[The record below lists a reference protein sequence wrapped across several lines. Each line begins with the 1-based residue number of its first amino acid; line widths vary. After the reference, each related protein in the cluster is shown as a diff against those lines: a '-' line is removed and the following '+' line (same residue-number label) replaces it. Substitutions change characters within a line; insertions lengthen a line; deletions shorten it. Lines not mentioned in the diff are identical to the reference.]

1 MSRLRLVAVALAVVL
16 VAATGFAQG
25 TTGTLA
31 GKITDEQGLALPGVT
46 VTASN
51 TGTGFSRSAT
61 TDSTGEYSLP
71 GLPVGMYELK
81 ADMTG
86 FASQSQ
92 KGISVNVAGTTTTD
106 FKMGVTGRTE
116 ELTVVA
122 EAPLIDVRESG
133 VGEIITTAQI
143 ENLPL
148 NGRQFGNLAA
158 LVPGVGLGFHTDPTK
173 STQFA
178 PQAGG
183 GGGRNINYLI
193 DGGDNNDDTVGG
205 LVQNFP
211 LDSIGEFNFQ
221 TQRFKAEYG
230 RANGGVLSVVTKSG
244 TNDLRGSVF
253 EYFRDKSL
261 NSITESERLAGVEK
275 GEYRKHQFG
284 GSLGGPIVK
293 DRTHF
298 FVSVERVQQDTTQVV
313 NSDGLFPD
321 LDGVFDV
328 PYRETMA
335 LGKITHQLNSNH
347 YLSLRY
353 GYNDNSQPYGAGVQS
368 PVENWGDNQNKFH
381 SANVNLNSVLGTG
394 KLNEFVFQFSYF
406 KNHIAENSTAPS
418 EVFPGGF
425 TTGQNVNTPQT
436 TEQHKYQFRDDF
448 TLTRGGHEFKIG
460 AQFINEPVL
469 DITFNSGN
477 SPTFTHLTDDRN
489 GPITNISQS
498 GTVGEGSDTAK
509 IPTKQYAVYVQDAW
523 RATDRLTIDLGVRY
537 EYVTGFAF
545 DQSDSILFQELQA
558 AGAAGRLD
566 GIIGLEDFGLEPEED
581 KNNIAPRAGFTL
593 DTKGDGQLVLRG
605 GLGRYYDFAYTNANI
620 LFAVASAQVPHGT
633 IYSYDDQ
640 AGIRNPD
647 GSLFR
652 PGQPLPPNQI
662 RSTARPSFN
671 HAASPR
677 IKQPYTDQANL
688 GFSKALGKE
697 FAIEVDGIYARG
709 RDLGI
714 RPNLNVR
721 VNRGPRRL
729 NDILPTFGATN
740 FRADVSKGRSNY
752 KAVSVA
758 FKKRWDGKLQFL
770 TSYTL
775 SESKSMSRRATD
787 EFISDD
793 IINAFD
799 PFADA
804 QESWTNND
812 ARHRVTISGVW
823 SPGMEFRI
831 APIFR
836 YRSAT
841 PFNVTTGTDDNGDGK
856 NFDLP
861 PGGAINDHRGADF
874 KQFDLRVS
882 KKFKISGS
890 AAFELIA
897 EGFNVLNAKNPA
909 GFVGNL
915 TSSTFGQPT
924 EYAGDFQR
932 GEQRIFQFGAR
943 FEF

>member
-1 MSRLRLVAVALAVVL
+1 MSRLRLWAIALVAVLA
-16 VAATGFAQG
+16 AAPGFAQG

-31 GKITDEQGLALPGVT
+31 GTITDDQGLALPGVV
-46 VTASN
+46 VTATN
-51 TGTGFSRSAT
+51 LGTGFTRSAT
-61 TDSTGEYSLP
+61 TDASGDYSLP
-71 GLPVGMYELK
+71 GLPVGSYEIKSNLS
-81 ADMTG
+81 G
-86 FASQSQ
+86 FAAQSR
-92 KGISVNVAGTTTTD
+92 KDVSVNVAGTTSAD
-106 FKMGVTGRTE
+106 FKLAVTGRTE
-116 ELTVVA
+116 EVTVVA

-133 VGEIITTAQI
+133 VGEIISTTQI

-261 NSITESERLAGVEK
+261 NSITETEKLAGAPK
-275 GEYRKHQFG
+275 GDYRKHQFG

-298 FVSVERVQQDTTQVV
+298 FLSFERVQQDTTQVV
-313 NSDGLFPD
+313 NSDGLFPN
-321 LDGVFDV
+321 LDGVFAI
-328 PYRETMA
+328 PYREN
-335 LGKITHQLNSNH
+335 LGLAKITHQLNPNH

-368 PVENWGDNQNKFH
+368 PVENWGDNTNKFH
-381 SANVNLNSVLGTG
+381 SANANLNSVLGTG

-406 KNHIAENSTAPS
+406 LNHISENSTSPS

-436 TEQHKYQFRDDF
+436 TEQHKFQFRDDF
-448 TLTRGGHEFKIG
+448 TVTRGSHEWKMG

-489 GPITNISQS
+489 GPISNIVQS

-509 IPTKQYAVYVQDAW
+509 IPTKQYAAYIQDAW
-523 RATDRLTIDLGVRY
+523 RATSRLTLDLGVRY

-545 DQSDSILFQELQA
+545 DQSPSILFQELQA
-558 AGAAGRLD
+558 AGRAGQLN
-566 GIIGLEDFGLEPEED
+566 GVIGMEDFGKEPAED
-581 KNNIAPRAGFTL
+581 KNNIAPRAGFTF
-593 DTKGDGQLVLRG
+593 DTRSDGSLVVRG
-605 GLGRYYDFAYTNANI
+605 GVGRYYDFAYTNANI

-633 IYSYDDQ
+633 IYQFDDET
-640 AGIRNPD
+640 GIRNAD

-662 RSTARPSFN
+662 RSVARPSFN
-671 HAASPR
+671 HAASPL
-677 IKQPYTDQANL
+677 IKQPFTDQANF
-688 GFSKALGKE
+688 GFSKALGKQYALE
-697 FAIEVDGIYARG
+697 LDGVYAEG
-709 RDLGI
+709 KDLGV
-714 RPNLNVR
+714 RPRLNVR
-721 VNRGPRRL
+721 INGGARRL
-729 NDILPTFGATN
+729 NAILPTFGATR
-740 FRADVSKGRSNY
+740 FRVDVSRGRSRY
-752 KAVSVA
+752 KGASLA
-758 FKKRWDGKLQFL
+758 FKKRWDGHLQFL
-770 TSYTL
+770 ASYTL
-775 SESKSMSRRATD
+775 SKSTSTSRRATD

-793 IINAFD
+793 LVNAFD
-799 PFADA
+799 PFGDI
-804 QESWTNND
+804 QEGVTNND

-823 SPGMEFRI
+823 NPGLDFRI

-836 YRSAT
+836 YHSAS
-841 PFNVTTGTDDNGDGK
+841 PYNVTTGTDDNRDGN

-861 PGGAINDHRGADF
+861 PGVGLNSARGADF
-874 KQFDLRVS
+874 KQLDLRVS
-882 KKFKISGS
+882 KKFKVSGRTGI
-890 AAFELIA
+890 EVIA
-897 EGFNVLNAKNPA
+897 EGFNLTNSKNPA
-909 GFVGNL
+909 GFSGAMTATN
-915 TSSTFGQPT
+915 FGQPT

-932 GEQRIFQFGAR
+932 GDSRIFQLGAR